1 MSKFNLFILLLLAFS
16 MLSCNKDK
24 NENPVLND
32 AGYNIGRGVFVL
44 NEGTFTYANSS
55 LSFYDNEADTV
66 CNNLFFKVNNAPIGD
81 VGQSLKLHGG
91 DLFIVVN
98 NSKYIYKADAKTMK
112 YKGKVEGMTSP
123 RQMCVLED
131 GKAYVTDLASP
142 GLWLVDLNTMENK
155 GLIETGKST
164 EAVVRVG
171 DEVFVS
177 NWSNYYVGSVS
188 NNTVQVI
195 DVKGDRLVGE
205 IEVATE
211 PNAMVVDKDNNII
224 AGNKSTRAAK
234 NSGIRNARVVDSDGS
249 RLVVVKR
256 TDISLDSRKGREM
269 ALADN
274 TTSLFNLSW
283 DKGMMDRA
291 QAEYEGLDFERW
303 GVNMSEEIAEVKSK
317 GELDINLFEERMTL
331 AFKLTEEEYNRAVTS
346 LMRIDTD
353 LSKALLKMTEYE

>member
-16 MLSCNKDK
+16 ILSCNKDK

-98 NSKYIYKADAKTMK
+98 NSKYIYKSDAKTMK

-142 GLWLVDLNTMENK
+142 GLWLVDLNTLENK
-155 GLIETGKST
+155 RLIETGKST

-195 DVKGDRLVGE
+195 DVKEDRLVGE

-211 PNAMVVDKDNNII
+211 PNAMVVDKDNNIWVLCGGGYSGADKDPSLLCVEPSSREVI
-224 AGNKSTRAAK
+224 RRFDFEDNSYPSGLAIDGEGETLYFLNGGYGTLDLYCMGIHEQSLPAQPLISGKDKVLYNVNVDPHNGDIYVTNAK
-234 NSGIRNARVVDSDGS
+234 NYVQNGDV
-249 RLVVVKR
+249 
-256 TDISLDSRKGREM
+256 
-269 ALADN
+269 
-274 TTSLFNLSW
+274 
-283 DKGMMDRA
+283 
-291 QAEYEGLDFERW
+291 ERY
-303 GVNMSEEIAEVKSK
+303 SSK
-317 GELDINLFEERMTL
+317 GELISSFSVGLIPNNIVFN
-331 AFKLTEEEYNRAVTS
+331 Y
-346 LMRIDTD
+346 
-353 LSKALLKMTEYE
+353 

>member
-1 MSKFNLFILLLLAFS
+1 MKTIDINQLREDDMNFNRGTYYGTEMIQTSFDEFGAGRSIL
-16 MLSCNKDK
+16 
-24 NENPVLND
+24 
-32 AGYNIGRGVFVL
+32 
-44 NEGTFTYANSS
+44 
-55 LSFYDNEADTV
+55 
-66 CNNLFFKVNNAPIGD
+66 
-81 VGQSLKLHGG
+81 
-91 DLFIVVN
+91 
-98 NSKYIYKADAKTMK
+98 
-112 YKGKVEGMTSP
+112 
-123 RQMCVLED
+123 
-131 GKAYVTDLASP
+131 
-142 GLWLVDLNTMENK
+142 
-155 GLIETGKST
+155 
-164 EAVVRVG
+164 
-171 DEVFVS
+171 
-177 NWSNYYVGSVS
+177 
-188 NNTVQVI
+188 
-195 DVKGDRLVGE
+195 
-205 IEVATE
+205 
-211 PNAMVVDKDNNII
+211 VDKDNNII

-331 AFKLTEEEYNRAVTS
+331 AFKLTEEEYNRVVTS

-353 LSKALLKMTEYE
+353 LSKALLKLTEYE